1 MVPKNFLTLKAH
13 FDLATQRFINDS
25 AFGNTIR
32 VMGSVWFFV
41 CSYVLSVFGLLLRFI
56 FRSQANDSENFQQD
70 DQNGSSDSHIDG
82 FREEETG
89 FGLQIS
95 KSGDKSNGERESS
108 NSVCASKYVFMFG
121 KGVSGFLEEP
131 KTMSF
136 GVQELYEASNEYNA
150 CTEKDFQK
158 LNSEEEAVYG
168 EKAENPVE
176 IFSSGK
182 TAEKEE
188 EETFTEKS
196 VSGRG
201 ERDCTE
207 RNVLKDDSGDEVES
221 VCDDCSIR
229 FGSEPESISSSG
241 LSMSSPMIEYEVL
254 GDKNVGDGLE
264 TEALLA
270 NDGVKVKGVQEI
282 STCDNID
289 EVSGSETRFSG
300 TEEIGAIDSSQG
312 SDEEYIELEPH
323 LQNLIGLEER
333 SLFGVESGKVENK
346 NEEEG
351 LVQEES
357 EPENILEKS
366 EGTNFREEPSESSSD
381 YQNDSGFLWEEDED
395 VLEQIKMELRNQRTG
410 GLHTIL
416 EEEEEEEEEEAES
429 ATKVEGLKP
438 LKIDEK
444 IEFKDRMEE
453 IQKVYKSY
461 SDKIRKLDMLN
472 SQTMHAIGFLQLKE
486 PVKSI
491 SMQKCGASAAKSLPY
506 NIWPRKARRVTA
518 DPMHKVNE
526 ELQSD
531 LELVYVGQVCLSWE
545 ILHWQYGKAQELQEY
560 DSQGLH
566 RYNQVAGDF
575 QLFQVLL
582 QRFIENEPF
591 QGPRVHNY
599 VSNRCVLRNLLQV
612 PVIRDD
618 CVKHRRVTREEEDH
632 AISSG
637 MIAEIIE
644 ESRRMF
650 WQFLRADK
658 DAGNMIPNG
667 PQKNHVTLEND
678 ADLAF
683 LMHIRADLQKKE
695 RKLKDIQKSGNCIVK
710 RFQKHHNEKL
720 DHSLLFAQVELRLVS
735 RVLNMS
741 RLTRNHLVWC
751 REKLDQ
757 INIVSRKI
765 HVEPSF
771 LLFPC

>member
-13 FDLATQRFINDS
+13 FDLATQRFMNDS

-41 CSYVLSVFGLLLRFI
+41 CNYLLSVFGLLLRFI
-56 FRSQANDSENFQQD
+56 FRSPAIDSENFQQD

-82 FREEETG
+82 FKKEETCLS
-89 FGLQIS
+89 LQIS
-95 KSGDKSNGERESS
+95 ESGNKSSGERENS
-108 NSVCASKYVFMFG
+108 NSVCASKYLFMSG

-136 GVQELYEASNEYNA
+136 SFQELYAASTEYNA
-150 CTEKDFQK
+150 CTDRDFQK

-168 EKAENPVE
+168 EKAENSVE
-176 IFSSGK
+176 NFSSGK
-182 TAEKEE
+182 AAEKAE

-221 VCDDCSIR
+221 VCDDCSVR
-229 FGSEPESISSSG
+229 LGSEPESIGSSG
-241 LSMSSPMIEYEVL
+241 LSISNPMIDHAVL

-270 NDGVKVKGVQEI
+270 NDGEKVIDVQEI
-282 STCDNID
+282 STCDNIE
-289 EVSGSETRFSG
+289 EVSSSKTRLAGS
-300 TEEIGAIDSSQG
+300 EEIGAIDSSQD
-312 SDEEYIELEPH
+312 SDEEYIELESH

-333 SLFGVESGKVENK
+333 SLFGGESGKVENK
-346 NEEEG
+346 NEEGG

-366 EGTNFREEPSESSSD
+366 EGTNFREEPSESSLD

-395 VLEQIKMELRNQRTG
+395 VLELLKMELRNKRTG

-416 EEEEEEEEEEAES
+416 EEEEEEEPES

-438 LKIDEK
+438 LKIHEK

-486 PVKSI
+486 PVKPI
-491 SMQKCGASAAKSLPY
+491 SMQKSGASVAKSLPY
-506 NIWPRKARRVTA
+506 NMIWPRKARRVNA

-526 ELQSD
+526 ELQRD

-545 ILHWQYGKAQELQEY
+545 ILHWQHGKAQELQEY

-618 CVKHRRVTREEEDH
+618 CVKHRRVTREEEEED

-658 DAGNMIPNG
+658 DAGNMVPNG
-667 PQKNHVTLEND
+667 PQKNHVTLQND
-678 ADLAF
+678 ADSAF

-720 DHSLLFAQVELRLVS
+720 DHSLLVAQVELRRMYKLM
-735 RVLNMS
+735 RVF
-741 RLTRNHLVWC
+741 RR
-751 REKLDQ
+751 
-757 INIVSRKI
+757 
-765 HVEPSF
+765 
-771 LLFPC
+771 